1 MTPRKYEYIPDE
13 IDEIMSSY
21 ELTQS
26 TSARLN
32 TNFKCPCCTITRVL
46 KAKDKKNPNDWKH
59 TGCVCTYKYL
69 DITGQLIRNPF

>member
-1 MTPRKYEYIPDE
+1 MTPRKYDYTPDE
-13 IDEIMSSY
+13 IEEIT
-21 ELTQS
+21 TQWKITQG
-26 TSARLN
+26 TSERAD
-32 TNFKCPCCTITRVL
+32 TNFKCPCCHIKRVL

>member
-1 MTPRKYEYIPDE
+1 MTPRKYGYTPDE
-13 IDEIMSSY
+13 IEEIT
-21 ELTQS
+21 TQWKITQE
-26 TSARLN
+26 TSARAN
-32 TNFKCPCCTITRVL
+32 TNFKCPCCSVTRIL